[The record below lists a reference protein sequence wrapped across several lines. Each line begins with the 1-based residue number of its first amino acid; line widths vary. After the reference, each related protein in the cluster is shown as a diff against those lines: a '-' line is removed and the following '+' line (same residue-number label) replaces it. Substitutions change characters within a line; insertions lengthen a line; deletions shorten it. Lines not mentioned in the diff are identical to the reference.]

1 MNENSDAIVVTGIG
15 VVTPYGTGLDKL
27 EAGLLAGQCRLESCT
42 GFYPGFEGSVAQVEN
57 LEALEDLPR
66 FRPSRTDRLAVL
78 AARDAVA
85 ASNAADLIRSECGV
99 VMASTV
105 AGLSEIELDAVQDR
119 AGWYRAGGLAKA
131 ASYPV
136 AHVADAVGEY
146 LGVRGPRC
154 AVTVA
159 CASGAISIALAAN
172 MLRDGAASMVLAGGS
187 DALCAFTLSGFSSLQ
202 ALDRSPCRP
211 FDKGR
216 SGLNLGKARPCWCWK
231 RSGTQ
236 KPAGLLRWRRCA
248 DGASVMTR
256 SIPPLRTS
264 RAADWPHV

>member
-1 MNENSDAIVVTGIG
+1 MNENPGAIVVTGIG
-15 VVTPYGTGLDKL
+15 VISPYGTGLEKL
-27 EAGLLAGQCRLESCT
+27 EAGLLAGRSRLEPCSD
-42 GFYPGFEGSVAQVEN
+42 FYAGFEGSVAQVEN
-57 LEALEDLPR
+57 LGLLEDVRLEDLPR

-85 ASNAADLIRSECGV
+85 ASGAGDLIRSECGV

-105 AGLSEIELDAVQDR
+105 AGLSEIDLDAVQDR
-119 AGWYRAGGLAKA
+119 AAWYRAGGVAKA

-172 MLRDGAASMVLAGGS
+172 MLRDGAASTVLAGGA
-187 DALCAFTLSGFSSLQ
+187 DALCAFTLSGFSL
-202 ALDRSPCRP
+202 PCKLWTEARA
-211 FDKGR
+211 GR
-216 SGLNLGKARPCWCWK
+216 STRAARVSTWAKALRCWCWK
-231 RSGTQ
+231 RYGARRRSR
-236 KPAGLLRWRRCA
+236 LRC
-248 DGASVMTR
+248 
-256 SIPPLRTS
+256 
-264 RAADWPHV
+264 